1 MGRWARRAGASV
13 LSWAASRQMGLCMR
27 SGYRPAKAVSWSPA
41 TECPTSLTRSSPMA
55 SRKLRKSSTKLSV
68 SSPSLGASTPPLP
81 RQSNHYQVEV
91 ALQARCDPLERAG
104 INPEAVEEHH
114 RFSLATPIQLVQ
126 SQASGLHEPATGKG
140 GIPTVPWTARNF
152 DHGMC
157 GSRSGVGPI
166 PCSLRIRR
174 TVERETW
181 CPTFASSPTIRV

>member
-1 MGRWARRAGASV
+1 
-13 LSWAASRQMGLCMR
+13 
-27 SGYRPAKAVSWSPA
+27 
-41 TECPTSLTRSSPMA
+41 MA

-157 GSRSGVGPI
+157 GSRSRAGPH
-166 PCSLRIRR
+166 PVFPQDPPHSRTRDMVPHLRQLSDNPRITQRSFSVAIRTTNSQISR
-174 TVERETW
+174 AT
-181 CPTFASSPTIRV
+181 AG